1 MTNDDLE
8 KLRPGLARK
17 IETSHAIAADF
28 VKNQLSLGFTF
39 AEDSREHRANGE
51 QEQADKD
58 LATAKDALSQARR
71 FLSVASFTD
80 QQRHAIEDSM
90 QELEQVLASL
100 EGSKPSP

>member
-1 MTNDDLE
+1 MANDDLE
-8 KLRPGLARK
+8 KLRRGLAHK

-51 QEQADKD
+51 HEQANKD

-80 QQRHAIEDSM
+80 QQRHAVEDSM
-90 QELEQVLASL
+90 RELEGFLAQL
-100 EGSKPSP
+100 